1 MNDKQLEA
9 ARSQLSNEIAAIGY
23 GWINGKYRNPPKK
36 YRLREKEFDCIDMIN
51 SLLCYGYSG
60 YSDDAAAILHSELN
74 SYHSYL
80 ASYVDTLLYSS
91 IGSVQFAIV
100 YDSKTNTVIENGCS
114 IDFAVE
120 KHGDK
125 DVIRIGAVENQL
137 LITV

>member
-1 MNDKQLEA
+1 MESKQLIMKLKDLK
-9 ARSQLSNEIAAIGY
+9 S
-23 GWINGKYRNPPKK
+23 
-36 YRLREKEFDCIDMIN
+36 
-51 SLLCYGYSG
+51 
-60 YSDDAAAILHSELN
+60 
-74 SYHSYL
+74 
-80 ASYVDTLLYSS
+80 VLYSS

-100 YDSKTNTVIENGCS
+100 YDSKTNTVIENGYS